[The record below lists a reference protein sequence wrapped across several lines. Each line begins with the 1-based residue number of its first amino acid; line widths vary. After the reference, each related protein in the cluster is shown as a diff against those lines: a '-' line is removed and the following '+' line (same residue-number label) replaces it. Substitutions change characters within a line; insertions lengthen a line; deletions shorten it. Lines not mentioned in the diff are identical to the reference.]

1 MAMEAYEKESQYID
15 QLKQYMKSKLTAAI
29 PGVGFNSPDHSL
41 YTVLSVCIPQS
52 PKTESLLL
60 ELDMAGICVSSGSAC
75 TTGEGSHVIRALRKN
90 NNSITIRFSFSKFNT
105 QSEIDVVVAKL
116 KELLS

>member
-1 MAMEAYEKESQYID
+1 
-15 QLKQYMKSKLTAAI
+15 MKSKLTAAI

-90 NNSITIRFSFSKFNT
+90 NNSTTIRFSFSRLNT